1 MRILFISTWFPYPPN
16 QGSKIRAYYLLKG
29 LAQDHDVALL
39 SFEDGHIKTEWRD
52 HIGRICQIVKTVPRD
67 PFQTDTKETWLG
79 WFSSRPSAVRSIFS
93 QEMAEVVQKTAQE
106 WHPDCVV
113 ALTFVAAPYALQ
125 VGGVPKVLDVDNL
138 MTRMLHDSYR
148 MEPSNIG
155 KARRWLAYKKFERY
169 EIWLCGQFDR
179 CLVVTADDQQI
190 LMRMLGSNME
200 HIRVTP
206 NGVDTSIYRPDEA
219 YPVPNTLVYNGALTY
234 IANYDAMNF
243 FIGDILPQVVS
254 QVPGVRLKITGKT
267 EGVEV
272 DHLLTNG
279 NVELTGYLDDIRPTV
294 AESWA
299 CVVPLR
305 MGGGTRLKILEAM
318 ALGTPVIST
327 TKGAEGLD
335 VVPGEHILVADE
347 PQDFASATLQ
357 LLGDPGMRAKLA
369 RNAAKYVK
377 ERYDWYPI
385 GQEFRVTV
393 EELVK

>member
-1 MRILFISTWFPYPPN
+1 
-16 QGSKIRAYYLLKG
+16 
-29 LAQDHDVALL
+29 
-39 SFEDGHIKTEWRD
+39 
-52 HIGRICQIVKTVPRD
+52 
-67 PFQTDTKETWLG
+67 
-79 WFSSRPSAVRSIFS
+79 
-93 QEMAEVVQKTAQE
+93 
-106 WHPDCVV
+106 
-113 ALTFVAAPYALQ
+113 
-125 VGGVPKVLDVDNL
+125 
-138 MTRMLHDSYR
+138 
-148 MEPSNIG
+148 
-155 KARRWLAYKKFERY
+155 LAYKKFERY

-179 CLVVTADDQQI
+179 CLVVTSDDQQI

-272 DHLLTNG
+272 DHLLKNG

-369 RNAAKYVK
+369 RSAAKYVK